1 MIALFGNLCIIIY
14 TLKVK
19 ENENMISLLGES
31 SGGGGNATLWILLVL
46 LAVLIIAYIF
56 SYFKRK
62 KYNQETTNMLN
73 SLKPGDKVKTYSG
86 FYGTVV
92 SIRETTDGKVVTL
105 ETGDEKHKSYTTI
118 DSNAIYCID
127 KKEDIVYDADGNVIE
142 PEDETTPIE
151 AKAQKSEPV
160 IEEASTEV
168 ADENALVKE
177 ENAASSENES
187 TPTETTEVADSET
200 APKTDDVKVTVEEG
214 DSPLE
219 KEQKQAK
226 KRSKKKK

>member
-1 MIALFGNLCIIIY
+1 
-14 TLKVK
+14 
-19 ENENMISLLGES
+19 MISLLGES
-31 SGGGGNATLWILLVL
+31 SGGGGGATLWILLVL

-62 KYNQETTNMLN
+62 KYNQETANMLN

-118 DSNAIYCID
+118 DSNAFYCID
-127 KKEDIVYDADGNVIE
+127 KKEDIVYDADVNVIE
-142 PEDETTPIE
+142 PADETKEIE
-151 AKAQKSEPV
+151 EKTQKSEPV
-160 IEEASTEV
+160 VDEVSAEVVGESTTI
-168 ADENALVKE
+168 KE
-177 ENAASSENES
+177 ENAKSNEDES
-187 TPTETTEVADSET
+187 AATETTDVTDNET
-200 APKTDDVKVTVEEG
+200 ASKTNDVKVTVEEG

-219 KEQKQAK
+219 KEQKRSK
-226 KRSKKKK
+226 KHSKKKK